1 MFCTT
6 ISTSVSREK
15 MSRENN
21 ALTQGTV
28 RASGGDNASLVAGRE
43 RAVKNAK
50 PIIIKRR
57 RQWAGEVKPAQAG
70 PEEMA
75 QGSGLLAWR
84 QTAIQTEK
92 WNSEEIFFYSAF
104 SLCWRIVSMLV
115 WNMNTSSLH
124 VLTPPTHP
132 MRKISR
138 AMGSLSCFS
147 FFFFWEMQV
156 NYLIHSEIT
165 TDSWVPFVHSTALD
179 QNPGMIALWT
189 MQILAKGQ
197 TGKYQDNRLCHHCP
211 WVLTSWTLCRIPGV
225 LRMIPSIPQTH
236 FSIHYH

>member
-1 MFCTT
+1 
-6 ISTSVSREK
+6 

-75 QGSGLLAWR
+75 HRSGLLAWR

-104 SLCWRIVSMLV
+104 SLCWRIVSML
-115 WNMNTSSLH
+115 
-124 VLTPPTHP
+124 
-132 MRKISR
+132 
-138 AMGSLSCFS
+138 
-147 FFFFWEMQV
+147 E
-156 NYLIHSEIT
+156 
-165 TDSWVPFVHSTALD
+165 
-179 QNPGMIALWT
+179 
-189 MQILAKGQ
+189 
-197 TGKYQDNRLCHHCP
+197 
-211 WVLTSWTLCRIPGV
+211 
-225 LRMIPSIPQTH
+225 
-236 FSIHYH
+236 